1 MSFGA
6 PELLIIL
13 LIGWIPLVCGIAT
26 AVSASKYPES
36 AFEAVGTSKTLWIV
50 LPIVGIFACGLVTI
64 VAAILWYSS
73 YKPKVARAAAKA
85 A

>member
-26 AVSASKYPES
+26 AASASKYPET
-36 AFEAVGTSKTLWIV
+36 AFEAIGSSKTLWIV
-50 LPIVGIFACGLVTI
+50 LPVVGIFFCGF
-64 VAAILWYSS
+64 VAIIAAVIWF
-73 YKPKVARAAAKA
+73 ARMKGNVEAASTG
-85 A
+85 

>member
-50 LPIVGIFACGLVTI
+50 LPIVGIFVCGFVAVI
-64 VAAILWYSS
+64 AAIIWFS
-73 YKPKVARAAAKA
+73 KMKANIAAASA
-85 A
+85 G

>member
-26 AVSASKYPES
+26 AVSASKYPET
-36 AFEAVGTSKTLWIV
+36 AFQAIGTSKTLWIV
-50 LPIVGIFACGLVTI
+50 LPIVGIFVCGFVAVI
-64 VAAILWYSS
+64 AAIIWFA
-73 YKPKVARAAAKA
+73 KTKANIAAASA
-85 A
+85 G